1 MTKKEK
7 EVYDFDK
14 KDINQ
19 NSKNVVNTKKKNN
32 YINTDFQA
40 NYSNLPNNKEGLMLQ
55 KMSIVQKLKNIEKKY
70 EKLLQM
76 EDDEDLKFII
86 NELHSKFK
94 LKQKEKIRIFY
105 VNSN

>member
-1 MTKKEK
+1 
-7 EVYDFDK
+7 
-14 KDINQ
+14 
-19 NSKNVVNTKKKNN
+19 
-32 YINTDFQA
+32 
-40 NYSNLPNNKEGLMLQ
+40 
-55 KMSIVQKLKNIEKKY
+55 MSIVQKLKNIEKKY

-94 LKQKEKIRIFY
+94 LKQKDKIRIFY

>member
-19 NSKNVVNTKKKNN
+19 SSKNMSNKKNKN
-32 YINTDFQA
+32 TYINTDFQA
-40 NYSNLPNNKEGLMLQ
+40 NYNNLPNNKEGLMLQ

-70 EKLLQM
+70 ENLFQL
-76 EDDEDLKFII
+76 EDDEDFKFII

-94 LKQKEKIRIFY
+94 LKQKYINKYFM
-105 VNSN
+105 